1 MRRIRKPTPLG
12 TVRRRTFFAWKAVW
26 IGNEM
31 RQFECVTVLEKLT
44 QDWFEGDIT
53 WVPFAFADS
62 VGAEHDSL
70 HVE

>member
-1 MRRIRKPTPLG
+1 MRRLIKRPPLG

-31 RQFECVTVLEKLT
+31 RQFERVTVLERLT

-53 WVPFAFADS
+53 WVPFAFAEEEEGNDDGDAS
-62 VGAEHDSL
+62 
-70 HVE
+70 